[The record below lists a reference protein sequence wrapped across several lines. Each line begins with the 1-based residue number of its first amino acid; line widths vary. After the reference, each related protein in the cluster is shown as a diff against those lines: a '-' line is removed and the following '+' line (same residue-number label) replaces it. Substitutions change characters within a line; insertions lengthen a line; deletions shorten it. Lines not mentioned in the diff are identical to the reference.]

1 MSHTQS
7 EAPVASRLLSR
18 RRLILLWQPLRQ
30 RLGDVLRAL
39 SILIVATALD
49 VLGPWLTQRY
59 LDEHLIPGN
68 LAPEALAGLMGLYLI
83 TQGGAAAG
91 RYLQQLRFARLALA
105 SVRDLR
111 ERVFTH
117 LLHQPLTTL
126 DTLAAGELVARVT
139 NDTESLKEL
148 YVGVLATLVGNV
160 VLLIGILSAMAL
172 MDGTLALIAMAL
184 IPLSVGL
191 IWLYQRFSGRAAS
204 EVRRL
209 RAFQNARI
217 AEAIGGMSV
226 LQASHQTTRFGE
238 RYHRLNLAQYS
249 ARMRT
254 VRVSGLLL
262 RSAIDLMAMLIT
274 LTLVAVFG
282 LRELGGGAELGVL
295 YAFIA
300 WLGRISEPLIEI
312 TQRLQ
317 VFQSALVA
325 AGRLEEVLQTPREGE
340 AAGTMTESGAKA
352 APSSTPAS
360 ARASETDAITT
371 LASGHYQLEHLTH
384 WHQGAETPALDG
396 ITLTIES
403 GEFLGVVG
411 PTGSGKSTLL
421 DLLSGQRPAHR
432 EQLRLDGRPLGEWSA
447 HQRAAAIAIVPQEPF
462 IRATTLRDNLLLGR
476 EISDSRLD
484 MVLDKA
490 HLTPLIR
497 GLPEGLDTLLGERG
511 LSLST
516 GERQL
521 LALGRALVA
530 TPRVLLLDEA
540 TASIDSHTEA
550 LLQQALQE
558 LRGEVTLIVVAHRL
572 ATVRDADRLL
582 VLEQGRVTQLGS
594 HEELMTTPGL
604 YQRLW
609 QEDIPH

>member
-1 MSHTQS
+1 MSPSDASQTHTHGS
-7 EAPVASRLLSR
+7 LRLISR
-18 RRLILLWQPLRQ
+18 RRLKLLWQPLAAR
-30 RLGDVLRAL
+30 RGAVMRAML
-39 SILIVATALD
+39 ILVAATALD

-59 LDEHLIPGN
+59 LDDHLIAGN
-68 LAPEALAGLMGLYLI
+68 LAPEALMALLGLYVI
-83 TQGGAAAG
+83 TQLGAAAG

-117 LLHQPLTTL
+117 LLHLPLAKL
-126 DTLAAGELVARVT
+126 DTIAAGELVARVT

-184 IPLSVGL
+184 IPLAIGM
-191 IWLYQRFSGRAAS
+191 IWLYQRFSGRAAR
-204 EVRRL
+204 EVRQL
-209 RAFQNARI
+209 RALQNARI

-226 LQASHQTTRFGE
+226 LQASHQTERFNQ
-238 RYHRLNLAQYS
+238 RYHLLNVAQYR

-325 AGRLEEVLQTPREGE
+325 AGRLEEVLDQPREVSP
-340 AAGTMTESGAKA
+340 MTLKTSD
-352 APSSTPAS
+352 
-360 ARASETDAITT
+360 ASESI
-371 LASGHYQLEHLTH
+371 ASGHYRLDHLEFRHTGTDNITLN
-384 WHQGAETPALDG
+384 D
-396 ITLTIES
+396 ITLTIDS
-403 GEFLGVVG
+403 GEFIGVVG

-421 DLLSGQRPAHR
+421 DLLSGQRPVQG
-432 EQLRLDGRPLGEWSA
+432 EQLMLDGRPLSDWPAS
-447 HQRAAAIAIVPQEPF
+447 QRAHAIAIVPQEPF
-462 IRATTLRDNLLLGR
+462 IRATSLRDNLLLGR
-476 EISDSRLD
+476 EIDAERLNG
-484 MVLDKA
+484 VLEKA
-490 HLTPLIR
+490 HLAPLVASLPL
-497 GLPEGLDTLLGERG
+497 GLETLLGERG

-521 LALGRALVA
+521 LALGRALIT

-550 LLQQALQE
+550 LLQQALHE

-582 VLEQGRVTQLGS
+582 VLEQGRVTQLGT
-594 HEELMTTPGL
+594 HNALMATPGL
-604 YQRLW
+604 YRRLW

>member
-1 MSHTQS
+1 M
-7 EAPVASRLLSR
+7 
-18 RRLILLWQPLRQ
+18 
-30 RLGDVLRAL
+30 
-39 SILIVATALD
+39 
-49 VLGPWLTQRY
+49 
-59 LDEHLIPGN
+59 
-68 LAPEALAGLMGLYLI
+68 
-83 TQGGAAAG
+83 
-91 RYLQQLRFARLALA
+91 
-105 SVRDLR
+105 
-111 ERVFTH
+111 
-117 LLHQPLTTL
+117 
-126 DTLAAGELVARVT
+126 
-139 NDTESLKEL
+139 
-148 YVGVLATLVGNV
+148 
-160 VLLIGILSAMAL
+160 
-172 MDGTLALIAMAL
+172 
-184 IPLSVGL
+184 
-191 IWLYQRFSGRAAS
+191 
-204 EVRRL
+204 
-209 RAFQNARI
+209 
-217 AEAIGGMSV
+217 
-226 LQASHQTTRFGE
+226 
-238 RYHRLNLAQYS
+238 
-249 ARMRT
+249 
-254 VRVSGLLL
+254 
-262 RSAIDLMAMLIT
+262 
-274 LTLVAVFG
+274 
-282 LRELGGGAELGVL
+282 
-295 YAFIA
+295 
-300 WLGRISEPLIEI
+300 
-312 TQRLQ
+312 
-317 VFQSALVA
+317 
-325 AGRLEEVLQTPREGE
+325 
-340 AAGTMTESGAKA
+340 
-352 APSSTPAS
+352 
-360 ARASETDAITT
+360 
-371 LASGHYQLEHLTH
+371 
-384 WHQGAETPALDG
+384 
-396 ITLTIES
+396 IES

-476 EISDSRLD
+476 EMSDSRLD

-497 GLPEGLDTLLGERG
+497 GLPEGLDTLLGEARP
-511 LSLST
+511 SLST

>member
-1 MSHTQS
+1 M
-7 EAPVASRLLSR
+7 LSR

-325 AGRLEEVLQTPREGE
+325 AGRLEEVLETPREGE
-340 AAGTMTESGAKA
+340 APG
-352 APSSTPAS
+352 
-360 ARASETDAITT
+360 T

-384 WHQGAETPALDG
+384 WHQGAEAPALDG

-530 TPRVLLLDEA
+530 TPHVLLLDEA

>member
-1 MSHTQS
+1 MSTS
-7 EAPVASRLLSR
+7 DASRLPGPVSARLLSR
-18 RRLILLWQPLRQ
+18 RRLALLWRPLAAR
-30 RLGDVLRAL
+30 RSAVARAML
-39 SILIVATALD
+39 ILIAATVLD

-59 LDEHLIPGN
+59 LDDYLIPGN
-68 LAPEALAGLMGLYLI
+68 LAPEALMGLLGIYAI
-83 TQGGAAAG
+83 TQLGAAAG
-91 RYLQQLRFARLALA
+91 RYIQQLRFSRLALA
-105 SVRDLR
+105 SVRELR
-111 ERVFTH
+111 EQVFTH
-117 LLHQPLTTL
+117 LLHLPLAKL
-126 DTLAAGELVARVT
+126 DNIAAGELVARVT

-148 YVGVLATLVGNV
+148 YVGVLGTLVGNV

-172 MDGTLALIAMAL
+172 MDGTLAMIAMML
-184 IPLSVGL
+184 IPLAIGVT
-191 IWLYQRFSGRAAS
+191 WLYQHFSGRAAR

-209 RAFQNARI
+209 RALQNARI

-226 LQASHQTTRFGE
+226 LQASNQTERFNQ
-238 RYHRLNLAQYS
+238 RYHLLNIAQYR

-300 WLGRISEPLIEI
+300 WLGRISAPLIEI

-325 AGRLEEVLQTPREGE
+325 AGRLEEVLDQPRETSQAASGE
-340 AAGTMTESGAKA
+340 VEG
-352 APSSTPAS
+352 SSS
-360 ARASETDAITT
+360 I
-371 LASGHYQLEHLTH
+371 ASGHYRIDQLEFRHA
-384 WHQGAETPALDG
+384 GADNVTLDG
-396 ITLTIES
+396 LTLTIDS
-403 GEFLGVVG
+403 GEFIGVVG

-421 DLLSGQRPAHR
+421 DLLSGQRPVPG
-432 EQLRLDGRPLGEWSA
+432 EQLMLDGRPLGDWSSN
-447 HQRAAAIAIVPQEPF
+447 QRAHAIAVVPQEPF
-462 IRATTLRDNLLLGR
+462 IRARSLRDNLLLGR
-476 EISDSRLD
+476 EVDEAHLNG
-484 MVLDKA
+484 VLKKA
-490 HLTPLIR
+490 HLAPLIA
-497 GLPEGLDTLLGERG
+497 GLPQGLDTLLGERG

-521 LALGRALVA
+521 LALGRALIT

-550 LLQQALQE
+550 LLQQALHE

-582 VLEQGRVTQLGS
+582 VLEQGRITQQGT
-594 HEELMTTPGL
+594 HDELMATPGL
-604 YQRLW
+604 YRRLW